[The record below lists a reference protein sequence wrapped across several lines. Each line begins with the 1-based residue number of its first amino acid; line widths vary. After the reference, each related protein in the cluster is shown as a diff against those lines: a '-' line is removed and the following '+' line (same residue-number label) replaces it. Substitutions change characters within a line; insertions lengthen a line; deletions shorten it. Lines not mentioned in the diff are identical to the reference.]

1 MRRILVIG
9 FRGALGQPVF
19 LDGFVKQMALEK
31 TTHDWVL
38 LLDADEALS
47 RDLQSKIRQVLASGP
62 AADVR
67 HSTPGTI
74 ILADV

>member
-1 MRRILVIG
+1 
-9 FRGALGQPVF
+9 
-19 LDGFVKQMALEK
+19 MALEK
-31 TTHDWVL
+31 TTHGWVL
-38 LLDADEALS
+38 PLDADEALS
-47 RDLQSKIRQVLASGP
+47 WDLQSKSRQVLATGP